1 MVRYIIKRLF
11 IGVVTIWAL
20 ITITFFLIRI
30 MPGSP
35 FEADN
40 LSQSAIAQLESTY
53 GLDEPMWKQYIL
65 YMENLMHGDLCISY
79 KKNVSVNTLIARGFP
94 YTLSIGLLSIAVSA
108 FVGILMGIWMA
119 TSKRLAVKNTLLGI
133 ATLGVSIPGFVT
145 AILLMMVFGVWWPV
159 LPIVGLGS
167 PANYILP
174 VAAQSFGQIASI
186 ARLTKSTYSE
196 AIQMDYVTMA
206 RAKGLSNLY
215 ITARHVL
222 KNALI
227 PVVTYFGPAIAFL
240 ITGSFV
246 VESIFSIPG
255 IGREFTNAITNRDYT
270 VVLGFSVF
278 IGVIITVA
286 NLAVDII
293 CSLIDPR
300 IKLTN

>member
-1 MVRYIIKRLF
+1 MLKYVTKRLAV
-11 IGVVTIWAL
+11 GAVTLFLLA
-20 ITITFFLIRI
+20 TITFFLIRI

-40 LSQSAIAQLESTY
+40 LSQSAIEQLESTY

-65 YMENLMHGDLCISY
+65 YMENLMHGDLGISY

-108 FVGILMGIWMA
+108 FIGILMGIWMA

>member
-40 LSQSAIAQLESTY
+40 LSQSAIEQLESTY

-65 YMENLMHGDLCISY
+65 YMENLMHGDLGISY

-108 FVGILMGIWMA
+108 FIGILMGIWMA

-145 AILLMMVFGVWWPV
+145 AILLMMIFGVWWPV

-206 RAKGLSNLY
+206 RAKGLSNMY
-215 ITARHVL
+215 ITVRHVL